1 MTPDHNIFHSCKANF
16 IKNSTEYRVLL
27 SLCSQN
33 QRSIRRAG
41 FVSGWWLFVSW
52 FSQTLC
58 KKLTFFWPTLEFSK
72 TFSKFWN
79 DLPQAMFLH
88 RQHQQEVIGWYPKTT
103 TKVFAPA
110 INYLN
115 VRPFWRKIFWGK
127 TNYNFMMRALLPPS
141 LWCIHCSGNPFW
153 VWPYECFEHPNRVM
167 ITNGLTNN
175 KGVCKTL
182 GMVKQASTLYRRH
195 QREMCHPLTVDPQDY
210 GPTWAWENAV
220 PGCRLSCE
228 PLCGELKAE
237 ASDQG
242 GKDLTSMLEW
252 SLSKK
257 RDQTCCLTTHCPRAR
272 KDSGRLGLFEG

>member
-58 KKLTFFWPTLEFSK
+58 KKLTFFLANPGVFKNLG
-72 TFSKFWN
+72 KFWN

-127 TNYNFMMRALLPPS
+127 TNYILWWELFYLHHFASTALGIL
-141 LWCIHCSGNPFW
+141 FW
-153 VWPYECFEHPNRVM
+153 VWPYECLN
-167 ITNGLTNN
+167 
-175 KGVCKTL
+175 TL
-182 GMVKQASTLYRRH
+182 I
-195 QREMCHPLTVDPQDY
+195 
-210 GPTWAWENAV
+210 
-220 PGCRLSCE
+220 
-228 PLCGELKAE
+228 EL
-237 ASDQG
+237 
-242 GKDLTSMLEW
+242 W
-252 SLSKK
+252 
-257 RDQTCCLTTHCPRAR
+257 
-272 KDSGRLGLFEG
+272 

>member
-41 FVSGWWLFVSW
+41 FVSGWWLFVPW

-58 KKLTFFWPTLEFSK
+58 KKLTFFWPPWSFQILG
-72 TFSKFWN
+72 KFWN

-115 VRPFWRKIFWGK
+115 VRPFWGKIFWGK
-127 TNYNFMMRALLPPS
+127 NYI
-141 LWCIHCSGNPFW
+141 LWWKLFYLHHFD
-153 VWPYECFEHPNRVM
+153 
-167 ITNGLTNN
+167 
-175 KGVCKTL
+175 
-182 GMVKQASTLYRRH
+182 ASTALGI
-195 QREMCHPLTVDPQDY
+195 LFGY
-210 GPTWAWENAV
+210 GLMNVLNT
-220 PGCRLSCE
+220 LI
-228 PLCGELKAE
+228 EL
-237 ASDQG
+237 
-242 GKDLTSMLEW
+242 W
-252 SLSKK
+252 
-257 RDQTCCLTTHCPRAR
+257 
-272 KDSGRLGLFEG
+272 